1 MPPLFPSTGDP
12 VTIGPYRLDARLGRG
27 GMGEVYRGY
36 DSRLERPVAL
46 KRIHPAV
53 GDPELALRRFQRE
66 ARAAARLRH
75 PAIVQ
80 VHDWV
85 EQDGEAW
92 LVMELVEG
100 TSLRE
105 TLRYGGPLATAR
117 AIGLARDLLEGLAV
131 AHDAGL
137 VHRDLKAE
145 NVMITVLSTGGRGRG
160 EQARILDF
168 GLAKLAAEDESRLSL
183 EGKIVG
189 TLSALAPEQ
198 VMGEELD
205 GRTDL
210 FALGSLLYE
219 ALAGIQPFVGKNPGE
234 TLNRICSHHPP
245 PLDEVRPGLPPA
257 LSAFVDRLLQKDPRR
272 RPASAHDALAEL
284 EAFSGQSLVILPS
297 DDVPTTWENRPAGL
311 VAAAPRPAATPGAE
325 LKAEPNAAP
334 KTAPTT
340 APMTAEPK
348 AEPQAAAPP
357 PAGEPAPS
365 YETARLA
372 LPAGTGSGRHRK
384 QLTGTQAIR
393 LVPRLRLAVA
403 AALAAL
409 ALLLAYFLLSRAGEP
424 GKMLYVVVPETRLE
438 ATGLAEAPLA
448 ARAVHDTLLQGLVD
462 LRGIAVL
469 EAAAG
474 DGDDPRAMAREMA
487 ADEVVTASLACDL
500 RDCRVMLQRIAGGDG
515 RILWAQAFTAN
526 PEELFE
532 LNQAVL
538 GFLPSAFPAHRRRSG
553 VADLE
558 VRPADYE
565 SYLRLFQRFLTR
577 DRGLSSDDLLA
588 GLAQL
593 GASSPSFL
601 AAPLLEAHVSLQ
613 RFQEGRAPADLERA
627 ERALAR
633 ALELAPENPQVLMLA
648 ARAARQAGDLDAAA
662 AQLDRLRRLEPG
674 NVEVLLQQALLAER
688 MGKIESALALAGQAA
703 EQRPSTSLLLNVS
716 DVFARL
722 GKTAEARRHIDRALE
737 RSPRSFGALSRLAQ
751 LELTGANFERAAAL
765 YAQLVE
771 RSPEAAEQTNLG
783 TALMMLGRFEEAAG
797 QFRKVAED
805 SPSSPHAALSLAD
818 TLELAGRSDEAAAHY
833 RRVIELVAADQQPE
847 KLESVK
853 AQALAHLGQR
863 EEAVAAIQQALRLD
877 PDNAWLA
884 YEAALVFSL
893 VGDHSSASWNARRA
907 RQLGIEAPWFA
918 LPFFDPVR
926 AAIAGV

>member
-12 VTIGPYRLDARLGRG
+12 VQVGPYRLDSRLGRG

-66 ARAAARLRH
+66 ARAVARLRH

-105 TLRYGGPLATAR
+105 MLRAGGRLEPAR
-117 AIGLARDLLEGLAV
+117 AIGLARDLLEGLAA
-131 AHDAGL
+131 AHEAGL

-145 NVMITVLSTGGRGRG
+145 NVMISAVSSGGRGRG

-168 GLAKLAAEDESRLSL
+168 GLAKLAAGAEDESRLSL

-219 ALAGIQPFVGKNPGE
+219 ALAGFQPFVGKNPGE
-234 TLNRICSHHPP
+234 TLNRICTHHQL
-245 PLDEVRPGLPPA
+245 PLNEVRPEVPA
-257 LSAFVDRLLQKDPRR
+257 SLAILVDRLLQKDPRR
-272 RPASAHDALAEL
+272 RPASAADALAEL
-284 EAFSGQSLVILPS
+284 EAVSGQGLADTLAVLAS

-311 VAAAPRPAATPGAE
+311 SPAPSPAKPEPPPEPPPRPEAKAEPPAEPAAAPTGKVDPSGGQ
-325 LKAEPNAAP
+325 AP
-334 KTAPTT
+334 D
-340 APMTAEPK
+340 
-348 AEPQAAAPP
+348 
-357 PAGEPAPS
+357 
-365 YETARLA
+365 YETARRR
-372 LPAGTGSGRHRK
+372 LPAAAAPAARPK

-409 ALLLAYFLLSRAGEP
+409 ALLLAYFFWSRP
-424 GKMLYVVVPETRLE
+424 GDPGDEVLYVVVPETRIE
-438 ATGLAEAPLA
+438 APSLAEAPLA
-448 ARAVHDTLLQGLVD
+448 ARAIHASLLQGLVD
-462 LRGIAVL
+462 LRGIAAL
-469 EAAAG
+469 EPAPG
-474 DGDDPRAMAREMA
+474 EDDDPRALAREMA
-487 ADEVVTASLACDL
+487 ADEVLTATLACDL
-500 RDCRVMLQRIAGGDG
+500 RDCRVLLRRVAGADG
-515 RILWAQAFTAN
+515 RILWAQDFTAD
-526 PEELFE
+526 PEELFD

-538 GFLPSAFPAHRRRSG
+538 GFLPSAFPEHPRRRG
-553 VADLE
+553 VADLK

-565 SYLRLFQRFLTR
+565 SYLRLFQRFLAR
-577 DRGLSSDDLLA
+577 DRGLSSDELLA
-588 GLAQL
+588 GLGRL

-601 AAPLLEAHVSLQ
+601 GAPLLEAHVSLQ

-633 ALELAPENPQVLMLA
+633 ALELAPDNPQVLMLA
-648 ARAARQAGDLDAAA
+648 ARAARQAGNLDEAA

-688 MGKIESALALAGQAA
+688 MDQAPRALELAAQAA
-703 EQRPSTSLLLNVS
+703 ERRPSTGLLLNVS
-716 DVFARL
+716 DIFARH
-722 GKTAEARRHIDRALE
+722 GDPATARRHIENALA

-751 LELTGANFERAAAL
+751 LELTQGAFERAAKL
-765 YAQLVE
+765 YRQLVE
-771 RSPEAAEQTNLG
+771 RSPEATELTNLG

-797 QFRKVAED
+797 HFRAVAEK

-818 TLELAGRSDEAAAHY
+818 TLELAGKKDEAAGHY
-833 RRVIELVAADQQPE
+833 RRVVELVEADQQPA
-847 KLESVK
+847 KLGSVK
-853 AQALAHLGQR
+853 AQALAHLGR
-863 EEAVAAIQQALRLD
+863 NEEAAAAMQEALRLE
-877 PDNAWLA
+877 PDNPWTA
-884 YEAALVFSL
+884 YEAALVFTL
-893 VGDHSSASWNARRA
+893 VGDHSSAGWNARRA
-907 RQLGIEAPWFA
+907 RRLGIEARWFA
-918 LPFFDPVR
+918 LPFFEPVR
-926 AAIAGV
+926 ASLAG